1 MFKSIP
7 KLIAKS
13 ETVSHIGKIENI
25 VGMTIE
31 ATGGNASIGD
41 IGMIYSENRNQH
53 IPAEV
58 VGFKDD
64 RILLMPYEDIGGI
77 AAGSF
82 IRNTRN
88 RLKIPV
94 GNNLTGQILDAMG
107 KPIDQTKLF
116 EPEAYYY
123 ADSKYTNPLTR
134 PPIHEKLQFG
144 VKAIDS
150 MLTIGKGFAVVADEV
165 RNLANKSAEAAK
177 NTTVLIQSSIKAVD
191 NGTRIASETARL
203 LENIDRG
210 SREIVEN
217 VDQISQKSQEQ
228 AVSVSQV
235 TDGIDQISSVVQM
248 NSATSEEAAAASQE
262 LSSQAHMMKAE
273 LERFRYRKGGY
284 SSKPAAVKT
293 EIQKPAAPKMESRPM
308 PKKEAKPA
316 MPKSVTVRKEAPKP
330 APKPEPEIKEVKPE
344 PVKPAPVREKLKPAA
359 SSGVIFNPDKY

>member
-1 MFKSIP
+1 MLKSIP

-82 IRNTRN
+82 IRNTKN

-284 SSKPAAVKT
+284 SSKA
-293 EIQKPAAPKMESRPM
+293 ELRPM
-308 PKKEAKPA
+308 PKKEAKSA
-316 MPKSVTVRKEAPKP
+316 MPKTAPVKKEAPKP
-330 APKPEPEIKEVKPE
+330 APKPVEQEIREVKPK
-344 PVKPAPVREKLKPAA
+344 PAKPAPVREKLKPAA